1 MKSSIASGESRGS
14 VPNIL
19 LKALQS
25 GDKYGYE
32 INKEIEIKSKGRYF
46 LKEASLYSGLKRL
59 EAAGFITSYWKDGE
73 LGMRRHYYSIT
84 EAGLEKLKNSNF
96 TWDDSKTFMIEIFND
111 YKTKNNYNQNIASIN
126 NLENSEQVSNI
137 NINQDN
143 NIQKQQ
149 EIILN
154 ENINNNS
161 ENIIDEQKNNKPE
174 VKKNPFQ
181 IEVSPNQ
188 QSIFDMNFS
197 SFTVQDA
204 NTVNTLENNEK
215 IEEIAE
221 EKQSEQFEKIEE
233 TNNEIKIKE
242 DFLTE
247 KELSVENEK
256 TVEDNKEENLFNKL
270 LENVNETETE
280 QEDKNNKITSKINYE
295 QSILNYSPSSYSE
308 NIKNVNE
315 KIDISKYLNQNKEND
330 SNIILNKAEQNN
342 IAKTAIN
349 EEKEEKLEL
358 QNFNYSN
365 NDSLLKKN
373 VNTETKFDEKEELN
387 INVQEN
393 KKAEQN
399 GVNLK
404 NIFGN
409 LLVED
414 NIEEKI
420 DEIEVSIEKEETVE
434 KIEKPALPRINVDN
448 DINIMFNS
456 NQIKPKTNIRTYNN
470 DIEIKS
476 GTNTVP
482 NVKQYINNVHKK
494 TLISRATKIEEEVN
508 LEGINIRE
516 YKKINN
522 KPIKNSNYVYTNKLN
537 LFLAILFAGIIITEC
552 IISFVVLNSNKAL
565 GIFEIVLF
573 SVLILLSLVATYL
586 FALAYVK
593 DKFKVELK
601 NYNFKSSLF
610 YLSLIFIVV
619 SIILACINI
628 FNGMNALNSSYFIV
642 KLVLEILIAFN
653 LVLLPII
660 KQLFY
665 KLKMFSN

>member
-233 TNNEIKIKE
+233 NNNEIKIKE

-537 LFLAILFAGIIITEC
+537 IFLAI
-552 IISFVVLNSNKAL
+552 
-565 GIFEIVLF
+565 
-573 SVLILLSLVATYL
+573 
-586 FALAYVK
+586 
-593 DKFKVELK
+593 
-601 NYNFKSSLF
+601 
-610 YLSLIFIVV
+610 
-619 SIILACINI
+619 
-628 FNGMNALNSSYFIV
+628 
-642 KLVLEILIAFN
+642 
-653 LVLLPII
+653 
-660 KQLFY
+660 
-665 KLKMFSN
+665 